1 VIDDKNTK
9 NAFVTPGGKIFV
21 FTGILPVSGNDDGL
35 ATVLGHEVAHQGRS
49 YISHWAQLMS
59 VLRHG
64 AERMSSMKVLF
75 ALGLVLETLG
85 LDVGFSRLLLTFL
98 LQ

>member
-1 VIDDKNTK
+1 
-9 NAFVTPGGKIFV
+9 
-21 FTGILPVSGNDDGL
+21 
-35 ATVLGHEVAHQGRS
+35 
-49 YISHWAQLMS
+49 
-59 VLRHG
+59 
-64 AERMSSMKVLF
+64 MSSMKVLF